1 MTAQQRDM
9 VDQILRNAPFDLGG
23 DVDAQ
28 RPLLEQMLTSQPL
41 PADVRT
47 TPGDLGGIPVIF
59 IDIAGTEPSGTIFHI
74 HGGGFALGSAGG
86 SAGLASSLARK
97 TGMRA
102 VSVDYRLAPEH
113 PYPAALQDVTAAYR
127 ALAGQ
132 AGSAGHIVVS
142 GESAGGNLAI
152 ELLIAGKAEG
162 LTMPAAALLLSPMTD
177 LTVTGSSY
185 AGKAHADPAISAQ
198 AIRTRA
204 ADYLA
209 GTDPADPLVSP
220 IFADLS
226 GLPPLLIQ
234 AGSHEVLL
242 DDATR
247 LAVKAAA
254 DDVAVILDIT
264 PGVPHVFQ
272 AFAALLDE
280 GDAALNRAAR
290 FVKDNT
296 TQRAAAGR
304 AAQSKGNSV
313 PQSGSGGWLGDV
325 AAGQGGDDPG
335 ACLSAGAVRCVRRPD
350 VASSPT
356 SLSPPASVKN
366 SSRSAPS
373 LSRSLVTT
381 ITGITSSRPHHRFE

>member
-9 VDQILRNAPFDLGG
+9 IDQILRNAPFDLGG
-23 DVDAQ
+23 DVAAQ
-28 RPLLEQMLTSQPL
+28 RPLLDQMLTSQPL
-41 PADVRT
+41 PEDVRT
-47 TPGDLGGIPVIF
+47 TSADLGGIPVTF
-59 IDIAGTEPSGTIFHI
+59 IDIAGVEPRGTILHI
-74 HGGGFALGSAGG
+74 HGGGFALGSAAG
-86 SAGLASSLARK
+86 SVGLASSMARK

-127 ALAGQ
+127 ALVGQ
-132 AGSAGHIVVS
+132 AGGARDIVVS
-142 GESAGGNLAI
+142 GESAGANLAV
-152 ELLIAGKAEG
+152 ELLIAGKADG
-162 LTMPAAALLLSPMTD
+162 LPMPAAALLLSPMTD

-185 AGKAHADPAISAQ
+185 ASKAHADPAITAQ

-209 GTDPADPLVSP
+209 STDPADPLVSP

-247 LAVKAAA
+247 LAAKAAA
-254 DDVAVILDIT
+254 DDVPVILDIT

-280 GDAALNRAAR
+280 GDAALNRVAR

-296 TQRAAAGR
+296 SQKAAA
-304 AAQSKGNSV
+304 
-313 PQSGSGGWLGDV
+313 
-325 AAGQGGDDPG
+325 
-335 ACLSAGAVRCVRRPD
+335 
-350 VASSPT
+350 
-356 SLSPPASVKN
+356 
-366 SSRSAPS
+366 
-373 LSRSLVTT
+373 
-381 ITGITSSRPHHRFE
+381 

>member
-1 MTAQQRDM
+1 MKGTAMTAQQRDM
-9 VDQILRNAPFDLGG
+9 VDQMLRNAPFDLGG
-23 DVDAQ
+23 DVAVQ
-28 RPLLEQMLTSQPL
+28 RPLLDQMLAAQPL

-47 TPGDLGGIPVIF
+47 TSGDLGGIPVIF
-59 IDIAGTEPSGTIFHI
+59 IDIADTEPRGIIFHV

-86 SAGLASSLARK
+86 SVGLASSLARK

-132 AGSAGHIVVS
+132 AGSAGQVVVS

-152 ELLIAGKAEG
+152 ELLIAGKAQG
-162 LTMPAAALLLSPMTD
+162 LTMPAAAVLLSPVTD
-177 LTVTGSSY
+177 LTAAGSSY
-185 AGKAHADPAISAQ
+185 AGKADADPAISAQ

-209 GTDPADPLVSP
+209 GADPADPLVSP
-220 IFADLS
+220 VFADLS

-272 AFAALLDE
+272 AFAGILDE
-280 GDAALNRAAR
+280 GDAALNRVAR
-290 FVKDNT
+290 FVRDNT
-296 TQRAAAGR
+296 AQKAAA
-304 AAQSKGNSV
+304 
-313 PQSGSGGWLGDV
+313 
-325 AAGQGGDDPG
+325 
-335 ACLSAGAVRCVRRPD
+335 
-350 VASSPT
+350 
-356 SLSPPASVKN
+356 
-366 SSRSAPS
+366 
-373 LSRSLVTT
+373 
-381 ITGITSSRPHHRFE
+381 

>member
-1 MTAQQRDM
+1 MKGTAMTAQQRDM
-9 VDQILRNAPFDLGG
+9 IDQLLRNAPFDLGG

-41 PADVRT
+41 PADVRV

-59 IDIAGTEPSGTIFHI
+59 IDIAGVEPRGTIFHI
-74 HGGGFALGSAGG
+74 HGGGFALGSATG
-86 SAGLASSLARK
+86 SVGLASSLARK

-113 PYPAALQDVTAAYR
+113 PHPAPLPDVTAAHR
-127 ALAGQ
+127 ALGGQ
-132 AGSAGHIVVS
+132 PRGARPPA
-142 GESAGGNLAI
+142 
-152 ELLIAGKAEG
+152 
-162 LTMPAAALLLSPMTD
+162 MPARPAA
-177 LTVTGSSY
+177 GSSY
-185 AGKAHADPAISAQ
+185 AGKAHADPAITAR

-247 LAVKAAA
+247 LAAKAAT

-280 GDAALNRAAR
+280 GDIALNRAAQ

-296 TQRAAAGR
+296 TAHKAAA
-304 AAQSKGNSV
+304 
-313 PQSGSGGWLGDV
+313 
-325 AAGQGGDDPG
+325 
-335 ACLSAGAVRCVRRPD
+335 
-350 VASSPT
+350 
-356 SLSPPASVKN
+356 
-366 SSRSAPS
+366 
-373 LSRSLVTT
+373 
-381 ITGITSSRPHHRFE
+381 

>member
-9 VDQILRNAPFDLGG
+9 IDQILRDSPFDLGG
-23 DVDAQ
+23 DVATQ
-28 RPLLEQMLTSQPL
+28 RPILEQMLTSQPL
-41 PADVRT
+41 PADVRA
-47 TPGDLGGIPVIF
+47 TPGTLGGIPVIF
-59 IDIAGTEPSGTIFHI
+59 IDLADVEPRGTIFHI
-74 HGGGFALGSAGG
+74 HGGGFALGSAEG
-86 SAGLASSLARK
+86 SVGLASDLARK

-113 PYPAALQDVTAAYR
+113 PYPAGLDDVTTAYR
-127 ALAGQ
+127 ALLEQLGGAD
-132 AGSAGHIVVS
+132 HVVVS

-152 ELLIAGKAEG
+152 ELLIGGKAAG

-177 LTVTGSSY
+177 LTVTGAS
-185 AGKAHADPAISAQ
+185 HAARAQVDPAISAQ
-198 AIRTRA
+198 AIRTRV
-204 ADYLA
+204 ADYLTD
-209 GTDPADPLVSP
+209 TDPADPSVTP

-280 GDAALNRAAR
+280 GDAALNRATR
-290 FVKDNT
+290 FIRDNT
-296 TQRAAAGR
+296 AEKPAA
-304 AAQSKGNSV
+304 
-313 PQSGSGGWLGDV
+313 
-325 AAGQGGDDPG
+325 
-335 ACLSAGAVRCVRRPD
+335 
-350 VASSPT
+350 
-356 SLSPPASVKN
+356 
-366 SSRSAPS
+366 
-373 LSRSLVTT
+373 
-381 ITGITSSRPHHRFE
+381 

>member
-1 MTAQQRDM
+1 
-9 VDQILRNAPFDLGG
+9 
-23 DVDAQ
+23 
-28 RPLLEQMLTSQPL
+28 MLTTQPL
-41 PADVRT
+41 PADVRV
-47 TPGDLGGIPVIF
+47 TPGDLGGIPVIV
-59 IDIAGTEPSGTIFHI
+59 IDIADVEPRGTIFHI
-74 HGGGFALGSAGG
+74 HGGGFALGSAAG
-86 SAGLASSLARK
+86 SAGLASALARK

-102 VSVDYRLAPEH
+102 VSAGYRLAPEH

-152 ELLIAGKAEG
+152 ELLIAGQAEG
-162 LTMPAAALLLSPMTD
+162 LTMPAAALLLSPITD
-177 LTVTGSSY
+177 LTMTGSSY
-185 AGKAHADPAISAQ
+185 AGKAHADPAISAR

-209 GTDPADPLVSP
+209 GTDPADPRVSP
-220 IFADLS
+220 LFADLS

-247 LAVKAAA
+247 LAAKAAA

-272 AFAALLDE
+272 VFAALLDE

-290 FVKDNT
+290 FIQDNT
-296 TQRAAAGR
+296 AHKAAA
-304 AAQSKGNSV
+304 
-313 PQSGSGGWLGDV
+313 
-325 AAGQGGDDPG
+325 
-335 ACLSAGAVRCVRRPD
+335 
-350 VASSPT
+350 
-356 SLSPPASVKN
+356 
-366 SSRSAPS
+366 
-373 LSRSLVTT
+373 
-381 ITGITSSRPHHRFE
+381 

>member
-1 MTAQQRDM
+1 MKGTAMTAQQRDM

-23 DVDAQ
+23 DVAVQ

-47 TPGDLGGIPVIF
+47 APGDLGGVPVIF
-59 IDIAGTEPSGTIFHI
+59 IDIVGVEPGGIIFHI
-74 HGGGFALGSAGG
+74 HGGGFALGSATG
-86 SAGLASSLARK
+86 SVGLASSLARK

-102 VSVDYRLAPEH
+102 VSADYRLAPEH

-132 AGSAGHIVVS
+132 AGSAEQIVVS

-177 LTVTGSSY
+177 LTATGSSY

-247 LAVKAAA
+247 LAAKAAA

-290 FVKDNT
+290 FVQDNAA
-296 TQRAAAGR
+296 QKAAA
-304 AAQSKGNSV
+304 
-313 PQSGSGGWLGDV
+313 
-325 AAGQGGDDPG
+325 
-335 ACLSAGAVRCVRRPD
+335 
-350 VASSPT
+350 
-356 SLSPPASVKN
+356 
-366 SSRSAPS
+366 
-373 LSRSLVTT
+373 
-381 ITGITSSRPHHRFE
+381 

>member
-1 MTAQQRDM
+1 MKGTAMTVQQRDM
-9 VDQILRNAPFDLGG
+9 IDQILRNAPFDLGG
-23 DVDAQ
+23 DVAAQ

-41 PADVRT
+41 PADVRV
-47 TPGDLGGIPVIF
+47 TPGDLGGVPVIF
-59 IDIAGTEPSGTIFHI
+59 IDIAGVEPRGTIFHI
-74 HGGGFALGSAGG
+74 HGGGFALGSATS

-127 ALAGQ
+127 ALLDQ
-132 AGSAGHIVVS
+132 AGSADPVVVS

-152 ELLIAGKAEG
+152 ELLIAGKTTG
-162 LTMPAAALLLSPMTD
+162 LIMPAAALLLSPMTD
-177 LTVTGSSY
+177 LTVTGASY
-185 AGKAHADPAISAQ
+185 AGKADADPAISAQ
-198 AIRTRA
+198 AIRTRTG
-204 ADYLA
+204 DYLA
-209 GTDPADPLVSP
+209 GTGTDTADPLVSP

-247 LAVKAAA
+247 LAAKAAA

-272 AFAALLDE
+272 AFAGLLDE
-280 GDAALNRAAR
+280 GDAALDRVAR

-296 TQRAAAGR
+296 AQKAAA
-304 AAQSKGNSV
+304 
-313 PQSGSGGWLGDV
+313 
-325 AAGQGGDDPG
+325 
-335 ACLSAGAVRCVRRPD
+335 
-350 VASSPT
+350 
-356 SLSPPASVKN
+356 
-366 SSRSAPS
+366 
-373 LSRSLVTT
+373 
-381 ITGITSSRPHHRFE
+381 

>member
-1 MTAQQRDM
+1 
-9 VDQILRNAPFDLGG
+9 
-23 DVDAQ
+23 
-28 RPLLEQMLTSQPL
+28 MLTAQPL
-41 PADVRT
+41 PTDVRT
-47 TPGDLGGIPVIF
+47 TPGDLGGVPVIF
-59 IDIAGTEPSGTIFHI
+59 IDIAGVEPVGTIFHI
-74 HGGGFALGSAGG
+74 HGGGFALGSAAG
-86 SAGLASSLARK
+86 SVGLASSLARK
-97 TGMRA
+97 AGMRA
-102 VSVDYRLAPEH
+102 VSVGYRLAPEH

-127 ALAGQ
+127 ALLEQ

-142 GESAGGNLAI
+142 GESAGGNLAV

-185 AGKAHADPAISAQ
+185 AGKANVDPTISAR

-220 IFADLS
+220 VFADLS

-247 LAVKAAA
+247 LAAKAAA
-254 DDVAVILDIT
+254 DDVAVILDVT

-280 GDAALNRAAR
+280 GDAALSRAAR
-290 FVKDNT
+290 FVEDNT
-296 TQRAAAGR
+296 AQRAAA
-304 AAQSKGNSV
+304 
-313 PQSGSGGWLGDV
+313 
-325 AAGQGGDDPG
+325 
-335 ACLSAGAVRCVRRPD
+335 
-350 VASSPT
+350 
-356 SLSPPASVKN
+356 
-366 SSRSAPS
+366 
-373 LSRSLVTT
+373 
-381 ITGITSSRPHHRFE
+381 

>member
-1 MTAQQRDM
+1 MKGTAMTAQQRDM
-9 VDQILRNAPFDLGG
+9 IDQILRHAPFDPAG
-23 DVDAQ
+23 DV
-28 RPLLEQMLTSQPL
+28 
-41 PADVRT
+41 
-47 TPGDLGGIPVIF
+47 GGIPVIY
-59 IDIAGTEPSGTIFHI
+59 IDIADVEPRGTLFLI
-74 HGGGFALGSAGG
+74 HGGFFALGSAAAD
-86 SAGLASSLARK
+86 AGLASSLARK

-113 PYPAALQDVTAAYR
+113 PYPAALQDVTAAYS
-127 ALAGQ
+127 ALVGQ
-132 AGSAGHIVVS
+132 AGSAEHIVVW

-152 ELLIAGKAEG
+152 ELLIAGKKEG
-162 LTMPAAALLLSPMTD
+162 LTMPAAALLFSPMTD
-177 LTVTGSSY
+177 LTMTGDSY
-185 AGKAHADPAISAQ
+185 TGKAHADPAISAQ

-247 LAVKAAA
+247 LAAKAAA

-280 GDAALNRAAR
+280 GDAALNRAAQ
-290 FVKDNT
+290 FIKDNT
-296 TQRAAAGR
+296 TAQKAAA
-304 AAQSKGNSV
+304 
-313 PQSGSGGWLGDV
+313 
-325 AAGQGGDDPG
+325 
-335 ACLSAGAVRCVRRPD
+335 
-350 VASSPT
+350 
-356 SLSPPASVKN
+356 
-366 SSRSAPS
+366 
-373 LSRSLVTT
+373 
-381 ITGITSSRPHHRFE
+381 